1 MPLMDHPHAPPS
13 SAPFP
18 ALLAIGLVIAL
29 LAWLLLGDI
38 QGFRDAPPEAQ
49 PAAEADAPRVEVESR
64 EAETHAPTLILQGE
78 LEAYRELELRA
89 RQSGHVEA
97 LPVAEGS
104 RVEAGELMLALAR
117 EELPA
122 RLSQAEDDLAL
133 ARAELAGAESLLSRK
148 LISRPEYLRLQ
159 ARASRAT
166 AELAALQRQLDDTR
180 LEAPFPGTLDR
191 LDVELGE
198 LVQVG
203 EAWGRLVDDSRLVAA
218 AWAPSD
224 ALDLAAGLP
233 AELRLLD
240 GSRLTGE
247 VSMVARR
254 AEEATRSFRVEVS
267 ADNPEG
273 RRLAGASATLAITL
287 PERRVQRLSPALLA
301 LNPEG
306 ELVVKHLDADDR
318 VVQTSVTL
326 VDADLEAARV
336 ARPPRSVRLITLGA
350 GLVEVGRAGHAGG
363 PDSLEG
369 DTNAPTAGTG
379 AR

>member
-1 MPLMDHPHAPPS
+1 MPRRRLP
-13 SAPFP
+13 PFP

-49 PAAEADAPRVEVESR
+49 PATEADAPRVEVESR
-64 EAETHAPTLILQGE
+64 EAEAHAPTLILQGE
-78 LEAYRELELRA
+78 LEAQRELELRA

-104 RVEAGELMLALAR
+104 RVEAGEVMLALAR

-133 ARAELAGAESLLSRK
+133 ARAELAGAESLLNRK

-159 ARASRAT
+159 AQVSRAT

-218 AWAPSD
+218 AWAPQRD

-240 GSRLTGE
+240 GSRLSGE

-287 PERRVQRLSPALLA
+287 PERRVHRLSPALLV
-301 LNPEG
+301 LDPDG
-306 ELVVKHLDADDR
+306 ELAVKHLDADDR
-318 VVQTSVTL
+318 VVQTRVTL
-326 VDADLEAARV
+326 VDADLETARV
-336 ARPPRSVRLITLGA
+336 AGLPDPVRLITLGA
-350 GLVEVGRAGHAGG
+350 GLVEVGERVTPVA
-363 PDSLEG
+363 PDSLER
-369 DTNAPTAGTG
+369 DTDAATAGTG

>member
-1 MPLMDHPHAPPS
+1 MPRRRLP
-13 SAPFP
+13 PFP

-49 PAAEADAPRVEVESR
+49 PAAEADAPRVEVERR

-78 LEAYRELELRA
+78 LEAQRELELRA

-104 RVEAGELMLALAR
+104 RVEAGEVMLALAR

-159 ARASRAT
+159 AQVSRAT

-218 AWAPSD
+218 AWAPQRD

-240 GSRLTGE
+240 GSLLSGE

-287 PERRVQRLSPALLA
+287 PERRVHRLSPALLV
-301 LNPEG
+301 LDPDG
-306 ELVVKHLDADDR
+306 ELAVKHLDADDR
-318 VVQTSVTL
+318 VVQTRVTL
-326 VDADLEAARV
+326 VDADLETARV
-336 ARPPRSVRLITLGA
+336 AGLPDPVRLITLGA
-350 GLVEVGRAGHAGG
+350 GLVEVGERVTPVA
-363 PDSLEG
+363 PDSLER
-369 DTNAPTAGTG
+369 DTDAATAGTG

>member
-1 MPLMDHPHAPPS
+1 MPRRRLP
-13 SAPFP
+13 PFP

-49 PAAEADAPRVEVESR
+49 PAAEADAPRVEVERR

-78 LEAYRELELRA
+78 LEAQREGELRA

-104 RVEAGELMLALAR
+104 RVEAGEVMLALAR

-133 ARAELAGAESLLSRK
+133 ARAELAGAESLLNRK

-159 ARASRAT
+159 AQVSRAT

-203 EAWGRLVDDSRLVAA
+203 EAWGRLMDDSRLVAA
-218 AWAPSD
+218 AWAPQRD

-240 GSRLTGE
+240 GSRLSGE

-287 PERRVQRLSPALLA
+287 PERRVHRLSPALLV
-301 LNPEG
+301 LDPDG
-306 ELVVKHLDADDR
+306 ELAVKHLDADDR
-318 VVQTSVTL
+318 VVQTRVTL
-326 VDADLEAARV
+326 VDADLETARV
-336 ARPPRSVRLITLGA
+336 AGLPDPVRLITLGA
-350 GLVEVGRAGHAGG
+350 GLVEVGERVTPVA
-363 PDSLEG
+363 PDSLER
-369 DTNAPTAGTG
+369 DTDAATAGTG

>member
-1 MPLMDHPHAPPS
+1 MPRRRLP
-13 SAPFP
+13 PFP

-49 PAAEADAPRVEVESR
+49 PATEADAPRVEVESR
-64 EAETHAPTLILQGE
+64 EAEAHAPTLILQGE
-78 LEAYRELELRA
+78 LEAQREVELRA

-104 RVEAGELMLALAR
+104 RVEAGEVMLALAR

-133 ARAELAGAESLLSRK
+133 ARAELAGAESLLNRK

-159 ARASRAT
+159 AQVSRAT

-203 EAWGRLVDDSRLVAA
+203 EAWGRLMDDSRLVAA
-218 AWAPSD
+218 AWAPQRD

-240 GSRLTGE
+240 GSRLSGE

-287 PERRVQRLSPALLA
+287 PERRVHRLSPALLV
-301 LNPEG
+301 LDPDG
-306 ELVVKHLDADDR
+306 ELAVKHLDADDR
-318 VVQTSVTL
+318 VVQTRVTL
-326 VDADLEAARV
+326 VDADLETARV
-336 ARPPRSVRLITLGA
+336 AGLPDPVRLITLGA
-350 GLVEVGRAGHAGG
+350 GLVEVGERVTPVA
-363 PDSLEG
+363 PDSLER
-369 DTNAPTAGTG
+369 DTDAATAGTG

>member
-1 MPLMDHPHAPPS
+1 MPRRRLP
-13 SAPFP
+13 PFP

-49 PAAEADAPRVEVESR
+49 PATEADAPRVEVESR
-64 EAETHAPTLILQGE
+64 EAEAHAPTLILQGE
-78 LEAYRELELRA
+78 LEAQRELELRA

-104 RVEAGELMLALAR
+104 RVEAGEVMLALAR

-159 ARASRAT
+159 AQVSRAT

-203 EAWGRLVDDSRLVAA
+203 EAWGRLMDDSRLVAA
-218 AWAPSD
+218 AWAPQRD

-240 GSRLTGE
+240 GSRLSGE

-287 PERRVQRLSPALLA
+287 PERRVHRLSPALLV
-301 LNPEG
+301 LDPDG
-306 ELVVKHLDADDR
+306 ELAVKHLDADDR
-318 VVQTSVTL
+318 VVQTRVTL
-326 VDADLEAARV
+326 VDADLETARV
-336 ARPPRSVRLITLGA
+336 AGLPDPVRLITLGA
-350 GLVEVGRAGHAGG
+350 GLVEVGERVTPVA
-363 PDSLEG
+363 PDSLER
-369 DTNAPTAGTG
+369 DTDAATAGTG

>member
-1 MPLMDHPHAPPS
+1 MPRRRLP
-13 SAPFP
+13 PFP

-49 PAAEADAPRVEVESR
+49 PAAEADAPRVEVERR

-159 ARASRAT
+159 AQASRAT

-191 LDVELGE
+191 LDVEIGE

-218 AWAPSD
+218 AWAPQRD

-336 ARPPRSVRLITLGA
+336 AGLPDPVRLITLGA
-350 GLVEVGRAGHAGG
+350 GLVEIGERVTPVA

>member
-1 MPLMDHPHAPPS
+1 MPRRRLP
-13 SAPFP
+13 PFP

-38 QGFRDAPPEAQ
+38 QGFRDAPPEGQQA
-49 PAAEADAPRVEVESR
+49 PEADAPRVEVAIR
-64 EAETHAPTLILQGE
+64 DAEPHAPTLVLQGE

-89 RQSGHVEA
+89 RQSGHVA
-97 LPVAEGS
+97 TLPVAEGS

-122 RLSQAEDDLAL
+122 RLAQAEDDLAL
-133 ARAELAGAESLLSRK
+133 ARAELAGAESLLGRK
-148 LISRPEYLRLQ
+148 LISRPDYLRRQ
-159 ARASRAT
+159 AQTSRAA

-180 LEAPFPGTLDR
+180 LEAPFSGTLDR

-203 EAWGRLVDDSRLVAA
+203 EAWGRLLDDSRLTAV
-218 AWAPSD
+218 AWAPQRD
-224 ALDLAAGLP
+224 ALTLAAGQP

-240 GSRLTGE
+240 GSRLSGE

-287 PERRVQRLSPALLA
+287 PERRVHRLSPALLA
-301 LNPEG
+301 LDPAG

-318 VVQTSVTL
+318 VVQTPVTL
-326 VDADLEAARV
+326 VDADLETARV
-336 ARPPRSVRLITLGA
+336 SGLPDPVRLITLGA
-350 GLVEVGRAGHAGG
+350 GMVAVGERVTPVTADSVASTTPAAAGG
-363 PDSLEG
+363 
-369 DTNAPTAGTG
+369 T
-379 AR
+379 R